1 MVDLKR
7 LDTKSLI
14 LDITTNLS
22 RIGNFTLDKNYE
34 RTVFF
39 AKETEEYLKEL
50 SKRKT
55 DKCFSDWLDKTQD
68 LVNIVLNEKAYK
80 KTKKEYLADDAFTCG
95 VVLQNRAIYLL

>member
-1 MVDLKR
+1 MVDLKK

-14 LDITTNLS
+14 LDVTTNLS

-50 SKRKT
+50 SKRNLN
-55 DKCFSDWLDKTQD
+55 KCFSSWFDKAQD

-80 KTKKEYLADDAFTCG
+80 KAKKEYIADDAFTCG
-95 VVLQNRAIYLL
+95 VVLQNRAVYLL

>member
-14 LDITTNLS
+14 LDVTTNLS

-50 SKRKT
+50 RKRNLN
-55 DKCFSDWLDKTQD
+55 KCFSDWLSRTQD
-68 LVNIVLNEKAYK
+68 LVDIILNEKVYK
-80 KTKKEYLADDAFTCG
+80 KAKKEYIADDAFTFG